1 MSLKTLLRGI
11 YLPSIQIDF
20 LIRLSRSTSKFGVFG
35 KTISI
40 ALDNLMLTL
49 YGIELTSRTLDIKQL
64 VVGHSTGVVLGGNGI
79 RCTGKLHLSSGVVF
93 ARRYSLNAGIEP
105 DVFFDIQG
113 DLTVG
118 ANTVILGPIKIC
130 GPVTLGALTLVTR
143 DILEPGIYVGN
154 PARKIDKRL
163 RPVADYRNAS

>member
-1 MSLKTLLRGI
+1 MSVKNLLRGI
-11 YLPSIQIDF
+11 YLSSIQIDF
-20 LIRLSRSTSKFGVFG
+20 LIRLSRAASRFGVFG
-35 KTISI
+35 KAISI

-49 YGIELTSRTLDIKQL
+49 YGIELTSRKLDIKHL

-93 ARRYSLNAGIEP
+93 ARRYSSDAGPEP
-105 DVFFDIQG
+105 EVFFDIEG

-118 ANTVILGPIKIC
+118 ANTVILGPAKIC

-143 DILEPGIYVGN
+143 DILEPGVYVGT
-154 PARKIDKRL
+154 PARKIDER
-163 RPVADYRNAS
+163 RHPVADYLDA

>member
-1 MSLKTLLRGI
+1 MISLKTLLRGI
-11 YLPSIQIDF
+11 YLSSIQIDF
-20 LIRLSRSTSKFGVFG
+20 LIRLSRSVSKFGVLG
-35 KTISI
+35 KITSI

-79 RCTGKLHLSSGVVF
+79 RCTGRLHLSSGVVF
-93 ARRYSLNAGIEP
+93 ARRYSLNAGAEP

-118 ANTVILGPIKIC
+118 ANTVILGPIKIR
-130 GPVTLGALTLVTR
+130 GPVTLGALTLVTG
-143 DILEPGIYVGN
+143 DIVEPGIYVGT
-154 PARKIDKRL
+154 PARKIDER
-163 RPVADYRNAS
+163 

>member
-1 MSLKTLLRGI
+1 MSVKNLLRGI
-11 YLPSIQIDF
+11 YLSSIQIDF
-20 LIRLSRSTSKFGVFG
+20 LIRLSRSASRFGVFG
-35 KTISI
+35 KAISI
-40 ALDNLMLTL
+40 SLDNLMLTL
-49 YGIELTSRTLDIKQL
+49 YGIELTSRMLDIKHL

-93 ARRYSLNAGIEP
+93 ARRYGSDAGSGPEL
-105 DVFFDIQG
+105 FFDIEG

-143 DILEPGIYVGN
+143 DILEPGVYVGS
-154 PARKIDKRL
+154 PARKIDDR
-163 RPVADYRNAS
+163 

>member
-1 MSLKTLLRGI
+1 MIVKNLLRGI
-11 YLPSIQIDF
+11 YLSSIQIAF
-20 LIRLSRSTSKFGVFG
+20 LIRLSRSASRFGVFG
-35 KTISI
+35 KAISI

-49 YGIELTSRTLDIKQL
+49 YGIELTARTLDIKQL

-79 RCTGKLHLSSGVVF
+79 RCTGRLHLSSGVVF
-93 ARRYSLNAGIEP
+93 ARRYSLDAGTEP
-105 DVFFDIQG
+105 DVFFDIHG

-143 DILEPGIYVGN
+143 DILEPGVYIGT
-154 PARKIDKRL
+154 PARKIDER
-163 RPVADYRNAS
+163 